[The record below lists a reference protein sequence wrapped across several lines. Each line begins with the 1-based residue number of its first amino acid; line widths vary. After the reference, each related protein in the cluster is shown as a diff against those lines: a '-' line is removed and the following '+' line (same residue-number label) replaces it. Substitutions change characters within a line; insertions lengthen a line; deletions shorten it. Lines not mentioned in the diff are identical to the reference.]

1 MNTLFWLL
9 IGFII
14 SVSVGV
20 MLGMF
25 LKKTD
30 ELSREIHHD
39 KYELEKSERTI
50 LDAKANKMAAE
61 TSDNLRTKAEEE
73 VIMGYIVRAA

>member
-30 ELSREIHHD
+30 EISREIHHG
-39 KYELEKSERTI
+39 KYELEKSGRTI
-50 LDAKANKMAAE
+50 LDAKANKIAAE

-73 VIMGYIVRAA
+73 VVMGYIVRAA